1 MNKLKF
7 ETNSFGIKRCII
19 NTNSKW
25 CDYSIY
31 ESFDNLPDTN
41 STKVLSVYTRKSD
54 DLCGDNDF
62 VPESFIVDLDFET
75 KELKEKII
83 APSNL
88 IFNRVCFF
96 NSSSILINIYK
107 QHLFIYDF
115 ILKTKKIVY
124 DKKTSSLTSLN
135 NMIAFTHPESKH
147 KQIIN
152 VMQY

>member
-1 MNKLKF
+1 MGTKIEMNKLKF

-75 KELKEKII
+75 KEFYSMVEQEKDQI
-83 APSNL
+83 
-88 IFNRVCFF
+88 
-96 NSSSILINIYK
+96 
-107 QHLFIYDF
+107 
-115 ILKTKKIVY
+115 IVY
-124 DKKTSSLTSLN
+124 YFPIKMMLG
-135 NMIAFTHPESKH
+135 FE
-147 KQIIN
+147 
-152 VMQY
+152 